1 MLSRVGDSTYWMGR
15 YIERAE
21 NNARLLDVNVQMLLD
36 FESRRGETE
45 RQFWGPILST
55 LEDTE
60 LFAELHGEFTASA
73 VLDYVTFEGRNPN
86 SIRSCLNYARENA
99 RAVRDQISSEMWE
112 QINALW
118 LYFQDGSA
126 VRDFRASSHEFY
138 DKVTYASQLFQG
150 VTDATMTHGEAW
162 RFVRAGKFI
171 ERADSTSRILD
182 LKYHLILPSGEQV
195 GGNLDIS
202 QWMSVL
208 RSCSGMEAY
217 LKIRQ
222 GDVTPW
228 GLAEFL
234 ICHAEFPRS
243 IRFCVDGLD
252 RMLHEIS
259 GTEEGHFANEPER
272 LSGLLRSQLDYAT
285 VDGIFRSGL
294 HEYLDGVQERL
305 IDLDIA
311 FHRTYC
317 AY

>member
-36 FESRRGETE
+36 FESRGVETD

-55 LEDTE
+55 LEDNE
-60 LFAELHGEFTASA
+60 LFNHLHEEFTAAA
-73 VLDYVTFEGRNPN
+73 VLDYITFERRNPN
-86 SIRSCLNYARENA
+86 SINSCINHARENA

-118 LYFQDGSA
+118 LYFRDTSA
-126 VRDFRASSHEFY
+126 GRDFRANSHEFY
-138 DKVTYASQLFQG
+138 DKVTFASQLIQG
-150 VTDATMTHGEAW
+150 VTDATMTHSEAW
-162 RFVRAGKFI
+162 RFVQAGKFI
-171 ERADSTSRILD
+171 ERADRTTRILD
-182 LKYHLILPSGEQV
+182 LKYHILLPSGEQV
-195 GGNLDIS
+195 GGNVDIS

-228 GLAEFL
+228 GVASFL
-234 ICHAEFPRS
+234 VCHAEFPRS
-243 IRFCVDGLD
+243 IRFCVDRLD
-252 RMLHEIS
+252 EVLHLIS
-259 GTEEGHFANEPER
+259 ATEEGRFRNEPER

-285 VDGIFRSGL
+285 PDSIFHHGL
-294 HEYLDGVQERL
+294 HEYLDGVQEQL
-305 IDLDIA
+305 ISLDLA
-311 FHRTYC
+311 FHDTYC

>member
-1 MLSRVGDSTYWMGR
+1 MLSRVGDSTYWMSR

-36 FESRRGETE
+36 FHNRRGETE

-60 LFAELHGEFTASA
+60 LFAELHSAFTAEA
-73 VLDYVTFEGRNPN
+73 VLDYVTFEARNPN
-86 SIRSCLNYARENA
+86 SIRSCINQARENA

-118 LYFQDGSA
+118 LFFHDGSA
-126 VRDFRASSHEFY
+126 VRDFRANSHNFY

-162 RFVRAGKFI
+162 RFVQAGKFI

-182 LKYHLILPSGEQV
+182 LKYHMLLPSGEQV
-195 GGNLDIS
+195 GGNVDTS

-208 RSCSGMEAY
+208 RSCSAMEAC
-217 LKIRQ
+217 LKIRC

-228 GLAEFL
+228 GVAEFL

-243 IRFCVDGLD
+243 IRFCLD
-252 RMLHEIS
+252 RLDQALHEVS
-259 GTEEGHFANEPER
+259 GTDAGSFSREPER

-285 VDGIFRSGL
+285 IDGIFRQGL
-294 HEYLDGVQERL
+294 HEYLDGIQAQIIE
-305 IDLDIA
+305 LDIA
-311 FHRTYC
+311 FQRTYC

>member
-36 FESRRGETE
+36 FESRGVETE

-60 LFAELHGEFTASA
+60 LFNQLHEEFTAAA
-73 VLDYVTFEGRNPN
+73 VLDYVTFERRNPN
-86 SIRSCLNYARENA
+86 SIHSCINHARENA

-112 QINALW
+112 QINALG
-118 LYFQDGSA
+118 LYFRDGSA
-126 VRDFRASSHEFY
+126 ARDFRANSHEFY
-138 DKVTYASQLFQG
+138 DKVTFASQLIQG
-150 VTDATMTHGEAW
+150 VTDTTMTHGEAW
-162 RFVRAGKFI
+162 RFVQAGKFI
-171 ERADSTSRILD
+171 ERADSTTRILD
-182 LKYHLILPSGEQV
+182 LKYHILLPGREQV
-195 GGNLDIS
+195 GGNVDIS

-228 GLAEFL
+228 GVASFL
-234 ICHAEFPRS
+234 VCHAEFPRS
-243 IRFCVDGLD
+243 IRFCVDSLD
-252 RMLHEIS
+252 EVIHLVS
-259 GTEEGHFANEPER
+259 ATGEGRFRNEPER

-285 VDGIFRSGL
+285 PDSIFRHGL
-294 HEYLDGVQERL
+294 HEYLDGVQEQLIRL
-305 IDLDIA
+305 DLA
-311 FHRTYC
+311 FHDTYC

>member
-45 RQFWGPILST
+45 RQLWGPILST

-86 SIRSCLNYARENA
+86 SIRSCINYARENA

-126 VRDFRASSHEFY
+126 VRDFRANSHEFY

-182 LKYHLILPSGEQV
+182 LKYHLILPSGEHV
-195 GGNLDIS
+195 GGNVDIS

-217 LKIRQ
+217 LKIRK

-228 GLAEFL
+228 GVAEFL
-234 ICHAEFPRS
+234 ICHGEFQRS
-243 IRFCVDGLD
+243 IRFCVDCLD
-252 RMLHEIS
+252 LMLHEIS

-285 VDGIFRSGL
+285 VDGIFRTGL

-305 IDLDIA
+305 IDMDIA